1 METDLAKSMRKPFR
15 ILLERVMLKSKF
27 RLVWRDSNKEI
38 VFILFY
44 SELEANQRFLIFC
57 GSAVFYPNWS

>member
-44 SELEANQRFLIFC
+44 SELEANQRFLFFC
-57 GSAVFYPNWS
+57 GSAVFYPN